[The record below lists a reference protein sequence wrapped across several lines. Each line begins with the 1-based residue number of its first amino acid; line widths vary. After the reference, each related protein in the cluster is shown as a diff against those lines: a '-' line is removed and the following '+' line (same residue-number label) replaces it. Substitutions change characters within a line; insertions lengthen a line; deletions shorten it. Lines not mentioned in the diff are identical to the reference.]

1 MEAMTEMKGG
11 KCMHWVMWIIW
22 VSVAA
27 LILGSYLVDVLTRRK
42 YSLNKQ
48 ENTLNQSSAEADALR
63 EVGRY
68 NNQSGTL

>member
-1 MEAMTEMKGG
+1 
-11 KCMHWVMWIIW
+11 MHWVMWIIW
-22 VSVAA
+22 GSVAA

-48 ENTLNQSSAEADALR
+48 ENTLHQSSAEADALR

>member
-1 MEAMTEMKGG
+1 
-11 KCMHWVMWIIW
+11 MHWVMWIIW
-22 VSVAA
+22 GSVAA

-48 ENTLNQSSAEADALR
+48 GNTLNQSSAEADALR